1 MKHPI
6 LLPVL
11 ITLCLAGPALAARA
25 GDAAGPDSTS
35 AAGDPA
41 VEAPVPAPPP
51 AIVPLLLDR
60 SDLRMGL
67 TVQFPRLPDAGEI
80 AELRV
85 TPGLVHVVLA
95 PEAWPAGYEALAGLD
110 LLPVESDVIVLLRGY
125 PPSREAA
132 EAWNLLRARVRLV
145 LLVSG
150 APPSSSVVQDL
161 NSMRG
166 LERVVARLDPPSR
179 AGFERLQRPL
189 SFLHI
194 VE

>member
-1 MKHPI
+1 MMRPI
-6 LLPVL
+6 LLPVML
-11 ITLCLAGPALAARA
+11 ALCLAGLASAARA
-25 GDAAGPDSTS
+25 GDAAGPDS
-35 AAGDPA
+35 AAGA
-41 VEAPVPAPPP
+41 APVAGNALPAPPP
-51 AIVPLLLDR
+51 AVVPLLLDR

-95 PEAWPAGYEALAGLD
+95 LEAWPEGYGALADLD
-110 LLPVESDVIVLLRGY
+110 LLPPECDVIVLLRGY
-125 PPSREAA
+125 PPSRQAA

-145 LLVSG
+145 LLVDG
-150 APPSSSVVQDL
+150 APPSTSVVQDL
-161 NSMRG
+161 NSLRG
-166 LERVVARLDPPSR
+166 LERVVAELDPPTR

-189 SFLHI
+189 SFLRI